1 MNAED
6 RGKLEAIKDLP
17 RDFLS
22 LEWDKRIAWLI
33 AQLEGEAE
41 EAYREGV
48 EAIGTEVFRLLGL
61 GRSHEMYTRV
71 DIEMMI
77 ALAVRNLRRSKGGTN
92 G

>member
-1 MNAED
+1 MTEKAA
-6 RGKLEAIKDLP
+6 GTLAGAIMD
-17 RDFLS
+17 
-22 LEWDKRIAWLI
+22 
-33 AQLEGEAE
+33 AQKAALRQ
-41 EAYREGV
+41 AYREGV

-77 ALAVRNLRRSKGGTN
+77 ALAVRNLRRSKGGTD